1 LQVLDDFRHRARLYA
16 NWDARLAAKTRFF
29 GAAAVTNAA
38 LVELFSV
45 RGERIC
51 LSGRTSEFLSK
62 VGRALEIANIEMG
75 HRIMG
80 AIRVQGDLDAEMV
93 AAEQARV
100 EQMLRLLECA
110 DPPGYAATVAQMNR
124 LLSFLSST
132 VAVPKWF
139 SNGATYGRVLRI
151 VTEHLARSPT
161 FARQSDRERI
171 GQTLIR
177 QLRGG
182 S

>member
-1 LQVLDDFRHRARLYA
+1 M
-16 NWDARLAAKTRFF
+16 RLAARTRFF

-38 LVELFSV
+38 LVELFSI

-51 LSGRTSEFLSK
+51 LSGRTSGFLSK
-62 VGRALEIANIEMG
+62 VGTALELANLEMG

-80 AIRVQGDLDAEMV
+80 AIRVQEDLDAEMV

-110 DPPGYAATVAQMNR
+110 DPSAYAVTVAQMNR
-124 LLSFLSST
+124 LLSLVSST
-132 VAVPKWF
+132 AALPKWF
-139 SNGATYGRVLRI
+139 SNGATYAWVLRN
-151 VTEHLARSPT
+151 VGDHLRRPLS
-161 FARQSDRERI
+161 FACQSDRERI

-177 QLRGG
+177 RLREG